1 MLLFVLS
8 LLSNFPCKYLKRA
21 NLWAGSFV
29 YRMLAAAPTLERL
42 PEEFKELLYAFSEAS
57 AYPCRIA
64 LID

>member
-1 MLLFVLS
+1 ML
-8 LLSNFPCKYLKRA
+8 
-21 NLWAGSFV
+21 
-29 YRMLAAAPTLERL
+29 TLERL